1 LRGENPSAKPEVFR
15 HLHYE
20 IPKSP
25 DFDARGGTHFPKLL
39 DFDARGAAI
48 ARGDP
53 ILKPA
58 GACDCSR

>member
-1 LRGENPSAKPEVFR
+1 M
-15 HLHYE
+15 HYE

-39 DFDARGAAI
+39 DFDARGGTHFPKLPDFDARGAAI

-58 GACDCSR
+58 GACDCPR